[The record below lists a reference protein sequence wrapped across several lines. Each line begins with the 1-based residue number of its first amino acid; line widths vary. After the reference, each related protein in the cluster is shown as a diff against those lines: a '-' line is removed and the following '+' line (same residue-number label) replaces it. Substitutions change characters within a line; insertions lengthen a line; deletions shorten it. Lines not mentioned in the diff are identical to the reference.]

1 VSHPL
6 AEFRIVGERLLQ
18 QAQLALPT
26 LLQHARPNAFLQH
39 QHALLPQLVQRLG
52 LAAAPRERGAAAG
65 NVVLLRSDPELDG
78 RLLASLLYEHTS
90 RPFADAVAAVKALS
104 SGQQRALLDEL
115 MQKRGAHDAW
125 PMGFEGGWPFEFEVL
140 LDFGAFRDVGRHR
153 KGFQQQ
159 QALTT
164 AHGFVVPPLLEDS
177 GLHGRYREVLERAAE
192 RQRRIA
198 ERFPLAAGY
207 VTPFAFLQR
216 VRIVFD
222 ARQLAY
228 FIELRSGPEGH
239 FAYRKVALDM
249 FAELQR
255 VSPLFAAFV
264 RAQHG
269 SAFLGRMESEQSA
282 DERQKR
288 RMQAAGDA

>member
-1 VSHPL
+1 V
-6 AEFRIVGERLLQ
+6 
-18 QAQLALPT
+18 
-26 LLQHARPNAFLQH
+26 
-39 QHALLPQLVQRLG
+39 LV
-52 LAAAPRERGAAAG
+52 
-65 NVVLLRSDPELDG
+65 LRCDPDLDA
-78 RLLASLLYEHTS
+78 RLLASLLYEHSS
-90 RPFADAVAAVKALS
+90 RPFADAVAAVKALTD
-104 SGQQRALLDEL
+104 GQRRALLDEL

-125 PMGFEGGWPFEFEVL
+125 PIGFEGGWPFEFEVL
-140 LDFGAFRDVGRHR
+140 LDFGAYRDVGRHR

-164 AHGFVVPPLLEDS
+164 AHGYLVPPLIEDA
-177 GLHGRYREVLERAAE
+177 GLAGRYREVLDRAAE
-192 RQRRIA
+192 RQRRVA

-264 RAQHG
+264 RAQPG
-269 SAFLGRMESEQSA
+269 AAFLGRMESEQSA
-282 DERQKR
+282 DERKKR
-288 RMQAAGDA
+288 RMHAAGDA